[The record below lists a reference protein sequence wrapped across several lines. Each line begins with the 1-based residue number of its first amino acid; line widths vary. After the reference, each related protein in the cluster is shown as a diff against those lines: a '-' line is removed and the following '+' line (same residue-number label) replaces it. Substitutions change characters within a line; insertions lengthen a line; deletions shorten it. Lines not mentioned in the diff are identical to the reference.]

1 MKTILTYGTFDLF
14 HIGHV
19 RLLKRAAALGDKLYV
34 GISSDE
40 FNAGKGKK
48 SILSYEHRAEI
59 VEAVRYVDGV
69 FPENNWD
76 QKVDDIKRLKVDVFV
91 MGDDWRGKF
100 DELKAHCDVTYL
112 ERTEGISTTEL
123 KQVMS
128 AFETEKMQDFR
139 RGLDAIQSIV
149 KQLS

>member
-1 MKTILTYGTFDLF
+1 MKTIPTYGTFDLF

-76 QKVDDIKRLKVDVFV
+76 QKVDDIKRLKADVFV

>member
-76 QKVDDIKRLKVDVFV
+76 QKVDDIKRLKADVFV